1 MENTQKIEDNNIDLS
16 QKPTE
21 SQIQD
26 LIKNAIDKDYNK
38 ANQVFGEVMTIK
50 LSDLM
55 DQEKIKMAD
64 QIHNDAEPEEEGDE
78 ESEEQT
84 DEDNEVEEE
93 DSEAEEDENEHTHDD
108 GTTHSHPGGDQ
119 EHTHEEDFEGAA
131 V

>member
-1 MENTQKIEDNNIDLS
+1 MENTQEIEDNNVDLS

-21 SQIQD
+21 TQIQD

-93 DSEAEEDENEHTHDD
+93 GAESEEE
-108 GTTHSHPGGDQ
+108 HSH
-119 EHTHEEDFEGAA
+119 EDDEDNEIEGAA

>member
-1 MENTQKIEDNNIDLS
+1 MENTQEIEDNNVDLS

-21 SQIQD
+21 TQIQD

-64 QIHNDAEPEEEGDE
+64 QVYNDAEEDEEDDD
-78 ESEEQT
+78 ESEENT

-93 DSEAEEDENEHTHDD
+93 GAESEEE
-108 GTTHSHPGGDQ
+108 HSH
-119 EHTHEEDFEGAA
+119 EDDEDNEIEGAA